1 MKIRKARAIE
11 LDKIEELF
19 DNGRKFM
26 RAHGNTNQWINGYP
40 SRALLEED
48 IEFGRLFV
56 AVDDGSD
63 GAAGSAGSGS
73 AAGSEKEDESEIL
86 AVFAY
91 ILGDDPTYQVIES
104 GTWLNDKPYG
114 TIHRLVSSGKV
125 PKIAQF
131 VFDWA
136 LDQCDNLRGDT
147 HSDNYVMQ
155 SVAEEFG
162 FKMCGIIHLE
172 NGDPR
177 VAYHVT
183 KELRQKVK
191 ETE

>member
-1 MKIRKARAIE
+1 MNMKIRKARAAE

-19 DNGRKFM
+19 NNGRKFM
-26 RAHGNTNQWINGYP
+26 RAHGNTEQWVNGYP

-48 IEFGRLFV
+48 VEIGRLFV

-63 GAAGSAGSGS
+63 GAAGS
-73 AAGSEKEDESEIL
+73 EEDEIL

-104 GTWLNDKPYG
+104 GAWLNDKPYG

>member
-1 MKIRKARAIE
+1 MNIRKARAEE
-11 LDKIEELF
+11 LDKIEELYE
-19 DNGRKFM
+19 NGRQFM
-26 RAHGNTNQWINGYP
+26 RAHDNKEQWVNGYP
-40 SRALLEED
+40 SRPLLEED
-48 IEFGRLFV
+48 VKIGRLFV
-56 AVDDGSD
+56 VD
-63 GAAGSAGSGS
+63 AAKPEA
-73 AAGSEKEDESEIL
+73 KDEDQDKSEIL

-91 ILGDDPTYQVIES
+91 ILGEDPTYLVIENGS
-104 GTWLNDKPYG
+104 WLNSKPYG

-131 VFDWA
+131 IFDWA

-155 SVAEEFG
+155 GVAEEFG

-177 VAYHVT
+177 IAYHVT